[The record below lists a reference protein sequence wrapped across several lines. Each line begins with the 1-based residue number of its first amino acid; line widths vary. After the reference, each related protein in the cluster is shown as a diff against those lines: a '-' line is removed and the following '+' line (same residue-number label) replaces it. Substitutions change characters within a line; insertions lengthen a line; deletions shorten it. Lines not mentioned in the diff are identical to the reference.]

1 MDLHIYKYISWKH
14 EVAPAVKVKSNEDG
28 DFIVEELFINSVNR
42 FSVLEGLGG
51 GRALEQGSGV

>member
-14 EVAPAVKVKSNEDG
+14 EVAPAVKVKSNEDI
-28 DFIVEELFINSVNR
+28 IVEELFINGVNR